1 MLLIFLSALSFLLP
15 LLGIFLMSMRP
26 MGADRYLFPKC
37 DPVDVLREL
46 TLGIKSQKTRDENAA
61 FVLGLICIGGG
72 LYLIIFLAI
81 KF

>member
-1 MLLIFLSALSFLLP
+1 MSIILLSVLSVFLP

-26 MGADRYLFPKC
+26 IGADRDLFPKC

-46 TLGIKSQKTRDENAA
+46 TLGIKSQKTRDENPA
-61 FVLGLICIGGG
+61 FVLGLICIGAGI
-72 LYLIIFLAI
+72 YLIIFLAI